1 MGTSIPVAKWPSH
14 KQLTGAKPTYQELS
28 AGEEALPAGETAPF
42 RVLIHRKNKNQFSKI
57 ETEVEL
63 SLWSIQISLVL
74 AGKSTVCTAICSS
87 SGSGAIIAAA
97 SGVAV
102 TRMIQTWLPNIRSR
116 LNAALI
122 SARWVKA

>member
-1 MGTSIPVAKWPSH
+1 MVSYPVETSAAQILRKIMPSSVS
-14 KQLTGAKPTYQELS
+14 QML
-28 AGEEALPAGETAPF
+28 
-42 RVLIHRKNKNQFSKI
+42 
-57 ETEVEL
+57 TEVEL
-63 SLWSIQISLVL
+63 SMEIQISLVL

-102 TRMIQTWLPNIRSR
+102 TRMSQTWLPNIRSR

-122 SARWVKA
+122 SARWVKP